1 MNIKKCRTI
10 KLVLIAMVLALLPL
24 LFQSCYSVRLVNT
37 RGVPEPDPLN
47 TTTGFYRGKKTTVID
62 TTITLKLLQGE
73 FTLLEKCNEG
83 GFHSLEYR
91 VTLGGALLSGITFG
105 KKRKV
110 KITYVCLKES
120 N

>member
-1 MNIKKCRTI
+1 MNIKKPTRPRLLLLSLLAALF
-10 KLVLIAMVLALLPL
+10 LVL
-24 LFQSCYSVRLVNT
+24 QSCYSVRLVNT

-47 TTTGFYRGKKTTVID
+47 NSSGFYRGKKVIEID
-62 TTITLKLLQGE
+62 TTISLKLLQSE

-91 VTLGGALLSGITFG
+91 VTFGGVLLSGITFG
-105 KKRKV
+105 KKRIV
-110 KITYVCLKES
+110 KIKYVCLKES